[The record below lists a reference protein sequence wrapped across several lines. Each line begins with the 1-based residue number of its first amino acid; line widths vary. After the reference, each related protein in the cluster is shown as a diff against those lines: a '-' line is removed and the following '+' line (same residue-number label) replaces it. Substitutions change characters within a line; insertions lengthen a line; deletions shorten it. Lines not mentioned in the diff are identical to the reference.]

1 MVAVN
6 PAQTRAFAKS
16 TGALAKTDKLDAL
29 VLARFAEA
37 LKPEI
42 RPIPDAEMQNL
53 KALTVRRRQIIQM
66 LTAEKNRLD
75 GSTEPLRSGIEKHI
89 AWLENSVKNIDDELK
104 KTIRDT
110 PAWREKDDLLQSARG
125 VGPTVSAILIA
136 ELPELGELDRKEISS
151 LAGVAP
157 INRDSGR
164 YRGQR
169 RIHGGRSTVRAVL
182 YMATLTAIRWNPVI
196 GAFYKKLRAD
206 GKKFKVAITACM
218 RKLLVRLNAMI
229 RDGVPW
235 QDHIAEN
242 A

>member
-1 MVAVN
+1 
-6 PAQTRAFAKS
+6 
-16 TGALAKTDKLDAL
+16 
-29 VLARFAEA
+29 
-37 LKPEI
+37 
-42 RPIPDAEMQNL
+42 MQ
-53 KALTVRRRQIIQM
+53 KI
-66 LTAEKNRLD
+66 
-75 GSTEPLRSGIEKHI
+75 
-89 AWLENSVKNIDDELK
+89 
-104 KTIRDT
+104 IRDT

-157 INRDSGR
+157 INRDSGL

-182 YMATLTAIRWNPVI
+182 YMAALTAIRWNPVI
-196 GAFYKKLRAD
+196 GAFYKKLRAA

-235 QDHIAEN
+235 KDNIAEN